1 MGTEDLKALLVKY
14 DLQLDPKYNE
24 YLGRY
29 KRKRWDSFINNENKH
44 FCTPDAMDLLKKML
58 VYDHMERICPKD
70 AMEHP
75 YFDAIK
81 KSGLL

>member
-44 FCTPDAMDLLKKML
+44 FCTPDAM
-58 VYDHMERICPKD
+58 
-70 AMEHP
+70 EHP
-75 YFDAIK
+75 YFDSIK